1 MKLHRLFPQAMS
13 LTLREAEHALAPVL
27 APLLPGLLASFYQ
40 WLTQTSDLAKIVQQS
55 ANGRSMEQMMQHL
68 TKSQIHHWM
77 TRLEAGDNADYRKR
91 IQIIG
96 NTHMR
101 IGLPLQFFINGYR
114 HILVQGSVLLAPAL
128 AKHPHALQLN
138 EAFNRLVMDD
148 LNNIASAY
156 FQSVVAKNSNQLGS
170 ITDTLH
176 QRVGTAV
183 DTIASATQELSN
195 SATSITEQLVVSG
208 NRIDK
213 AAQQSQSA
221 KKMTAALTEQANAIN
236 EIIGLISDI
245 SGQINLLA
253 LNASIEA
260 ARAGDAGRGFAVVA
274 NEVKK
279 LAGNTEKATEDIR
292 TKITEIREG
301 TKVVSESIH
310 NLADTVLS
318 MQEITHGITNT
329 MKEQMIATS
338 DIAKHSHE
346 LTEGVESFL
355 GDLKQ
360 IQTAQQGV

>member
-1 MKLHRLFPQAMS
+1 M
-13 LTLREAEHALAPVL
+13 
-27 APLLPGLLASFYQ
+27 LAS
-40 WLTQTSDLAKIVQQS
+40 
-55 ANGRSMEQMMQHL
+55 
-68 TKSQIHHWM
+68 
-77 TRLEAGDNADYRKR
+77 
-91 IQIIG
+91 
-96 NTHMR
+96 
-101 IGLPLQFFINGYR
+101 
-114 HILVQGSVLLAPAL
+114 AL
-128 AKHPHALQLN
+128 AKHPHAAQLT

-156 FQSVVAKNSNQLGS
+156 FQAVNDKNANQMGT

-208 NRIDK
+208 SRIDK

-221 KKMTAALTEQANAIN
+221 KQMTTALTEQANTIN
-236 EIIGLISDI
+236 EIVSLISDI

-318 MQEITHGITNT
+318 MQEITHSITNT

-355 GDLKQ
+355 GDLKHL
-360 IQTAQQGV
+360 QTAQ